1 MNYQKDCRQ
10 WLTFVTVRECVADI
24 GTDHAYIPIYLT
36 EHKKVKK
43 AFAMD
48 VNEGPLIRAEEHVRE
63 AGLKE
68 QIKMRRSNGLE
79 KLSPGEVEAVIIA
92 GMGGGLVMRI
102 LTEGQAVAETLQE
115 CILQPQS
122 EIAKVREFLLQNG
135 YQIVQEEM
143 VLDEGKYYPMMRVVP
158 SKESEREKWDETQLR
173 YGKLLLEMRHP
184 ILEQYLKREEQLKA
198 EITGKTGS
206 SERGTYHK
214 ETGRTQRGACLHQ
227 ERTEVLCSVKDIM
240 AMIEGTYPK
249 SAALGFDNVG
259 LQAGRSEKEVRR
271 IYWRWMRTDA
281 VIEEAIAQEADM
293 LITHHPLI
301 FSPLKHITD
310 EDFIG
315 RRLLKLIRSDI
326 SYYAMHTNYDV
337 LGMAELSGQ
346 ILGLTDTEVLDVTMN
361 TQTKEEGIGRVGSL
375 PKEMTLEECCVYV
388 KHKLKLGSVKVFGD
402 MKQPVKRL
410 AVSPG
415 SGKSAIAP
423 AVSKGA
429 DVLVTGDIGHHEGLD
444 AAAQGVSV
452 IDAGHYGTEYIFMED
467 MKRFLEERL
476 PAAKIITAPVV
487 HPFQVL

>member
-1 MNYQKDCRQ
+1 MRNELSKRLQAVAD
-10 WLTFVTVRECVADI
+10 LVTVRECVADI

-184 ILEQYLKREEQLKA
+184 IFKERRTVKSRDS
-198 EITGKTGS
+198 GKTGS

-227 ERTEVLCSVKDIM
+227 ERTEVLCSVK
-240 AMIEGTYPK
+240 
-249 SAALGFDNVG
+249 
-259 LQAGRSEKEVRR
+259 
-271 IYWRWMRTDA
+271 
-281 VIEEAIAQEADM
+281 
-293 LITHHPLI
+293 
-301 FSPLKHITD
+301 
-310 EDFIG
+310 
-315 RRLLKLIRSDI
+315 
-326 SYYAMHTNYDV
+326 
-337 LGMAELSGQ
+337 
-346 ILGLTDTEVLDVTMN
+346 
-361 TQTKEEGIGRVGSL
+361 
-375 PKEMTLEECCVYV
+375 TLW
-388 KHKLKLGSVKVFGD
+388 
-402 MKQPVKRL
+402 Q
-410 AVSPG
+410 
-415 SGKSAIAP
+415 
-423 AVSKGA
+423 
-429 DVLVTGDIGHHEGLD
+429 
-444 AAAQGVSV
+444 
-452 IDAGHYGTEYIFMED
+452 
-467 MKRFLEERL
+467 
-476 PAAKIITAPVV
+476 
-487 HPFQVL
+487 

>member
-1 MNYQKDCRQ
+1 MRNELSKRLQAVAD
-10 WLTFVTVRECVADI
+10 LVTVRECVADI

-102 LTEGQAVAETLQE
+102 LTEGQAVVETLQE

-198 EITGKTGS
+198 EILEKLD
-206 SERGTYHK
+206 H
-214 ETGRTQRGACLHQ
+214 QRG
-227 ERTEVLCSVKDIM
+227 E
-240 AMIEGTYPK
+240 
-249 SAALGFDNVG
+249 
-259 LQAGRSEKEVRR
+259 
-271 IYWRWMRTDA
+271 
-281 VIEEAIAQEADM
+281 
-293 LITHHPLI
+293 
-301 FSPLKHITD
+301 HITKRQA
-310 EDFIG
+310 E
-315 RRLLKLIRSDI
+315 LKEELVCIRKGLK
-326 SYYAMHTNYDV
+326 YYAV
-337 LGMAELSGQ
+337 
-346 ILGLTDTEVLDVTMN
+346 
-361 TQTKEEGIGRVGSL
+361 
-375 PKEMTLEECCVYV
+375 
-388 KHKLKLGSVKVFGD
+388 
-402 MKQPVKRL
+402 
-410 AVSPG
+410 
-415 SGKSAIAP
+415 
-423 AVSKGA
+423 
-429 DVLVTGDIGHHEGLD
+429 
-444 AAAQGVSV
+444 
-452 IDAGHYGTEYIFMED
+452 
-467 MKRFLEERL
+467 
-476 PAAKIITAPVV
+476 
-487 HPFQVL
+487 